1 MAYFAVVT
9 GGYGEKYNVEE
20 INIRHMKSNDEILN
34 ILLTDINTM
43 IRLKLIF
50 ES

>member
-20 INIRHMKSNDEILN
+20 INICHMKSNDEILN